1 MLNAFENTPI
11 TDRETNLIYPM
22 RTSFNHYLGIALLA
36 VLSSCQ
42 VQQREAGADR
52 IFNISGEHMKNMLRE
67 IGDTTLQPRS
77 VNADGSLNL
86 VRPGDW
92 TSGFFPG
99 CLWLQYEYSGEPY
112 WKTEAGH
119 FTRNVEDQ
127 KFNAGTHD
135 MGFKMYCSAG
145 NGYRLT
151 GEDYYRDV
159 LLRSAE
165 TLMTRYNPTVGCIR
179 SWDHH
184 REKWQ
189 FPVIIDNMM
198 NLELLCWA
206 FRETGDSAFY
216 RVALSHAT
224 TTLKNHFRADNSSIH
239 VLDYDTLTGDV
250 IARNTHQGASDES
263 AWARGQAWGLYG
275 FTMMY
280 RETGRQEFLDQA
292 VRIAD
297 FIMNHDNLPDDGV
310 PYWDYNAPEIPD
322 APRDASAAAIAC
334 SALYELCRYAG
345 DDGDAYKAFADRIY
359 RSLSSPQYMARP
371 GTNHNFILMHST
383 GNRPSGGE
391 VDVPII
397 YADYYFLEAALR
409 KARNPENL

>member
-1 MLNAFENTPI
+1 M
-11 TDRETNLIYPM
+11 M
-22 RTSFNHYLGIALLA
+22 RTSLEKTLLTAALV

-42 VQQREAGADR
+42 VRQQGPDTDE
-52 IFNISGEHMKNMLRE
+52 IFRISGEHMRNMIRE
-67 IGDTTLQPRS
+67 IGDTNLHPRS
-77 VNADGSLNL
+77 VNADGSLYL
-86 VRPGDW
+86 VSPGDW
-92 TSGFFPG
+92 TSGFYPG
-99 CLWLQYEYSGEPY
+99 CLWFQYEYSGEDF
-112 WKTEAGH
+112 WKTEAGRL
-119 FTRNVEDQ
+119 TRHLEDQ
-127 KFNAGTHD
+127 KFNGGTHD

-151 GEDYYRDV
+151 GDNYYRDV

-165 TLMTRYNPTVGCIR
+165 TLITRFNPAVGCIR

-184 REKWQ
+184 RDKWQ

-206 FRETGDSAFY
+206 FHETGDSNYYRIAF
-216 RVALSHAT
+216 SHAA
-224 TTLKNHFRADNSSIH
+224 TTLKNHFRGDNSSIH
-239 VLDYDTLTGDV
+239 VVDYDTLTGNV

-280 RETGRQEFLDQA
+280 RETGYRPFLDQA
-292 VRIAD
+292 IRIAD
-297 FIMNHDNLPDDGV
+297 FIMNHENLPEDGV

-334 SALYELCRYAG
+334 SALYELCRYLG
-345 DDGDAYKAFADRIY
+345 DEGEKYRSFADKIHS
-359 RSLSSPQYMARP
+359 SLSSPAYLAEP
-371 GTNHNFILMHST
+371 GTNHNFILKHST

-391 VDVPII
+391 VDVPIV
-397 YADYYFLEAALR
+397 YADYYFLEATLR
-409 KARNPENL
+409 KGRNSGSPGSD